1 MAGEFLLRWQGAG
14 VIETVGRETLSC
26 GKQKLE
32 EEVEEEVEE
41 EEELMRKLPARSKNV
56 ASCNSL
62 APWPCQ
68 YFKPKS
74 GHINT
79 IENK

>member
-32 EEVEEEVEE
+32 EEEEEE
-41 EEELMRKLPARSKNV
+41 EEELMRKLPA
-56 ASCNSL
+56 L
-62 APWPCQ
+62 
-68 YFKPKS
+68 
-74 GHINT
+74 
-79 IENK
+79 